1 MNSGALLQGALAGLA
16 SGGLYAVL
24 AVTLTLM
31 SRLVRVV
38 NFAQAATGMF
48 AAFSAVWFASEFGLP
63 TWLATIIG
71 ILVGALLSGLIGWV
85 AATRLSEATVT
96 LRSAMTVAP
105 LLMLISLSFIL
116 FGNKPQ
122 PFAPIL
128 SGPAFSIAGVVVSW
142 VTVVMV
148 LLAIAVAVACSILLR
163 RTTIG
168 TKLRALSERP
178 TTAELIGIAAKPLSI
193 GVWAVTGAISA
204 VTIMV
209 IAPSQSND
217 AISLSMLIIPAAAAA
232 LLGGFKRLDLAVVG
246 GLALGVISGVVAQ
259 IPAVSFVR
267 NFIPFVFIVILLLW
281 SQRKEVW
288 DAAR

>member
-85 AATRLSEATVT
+85 AATWLSEATVT

-105 LLMLISLSFIL
+105 S
-116 FGNKPQ
+116 
-122 PFAPIL
+122 
-128 SGPAFSIAGVVVSW
+128 
-142 VTVVMV
+142 
-148 LLAIAVAVACSILLR
+148 
-163 RTTIG
+163 
-168 TKLRALSERP
+168 
-178 TTAELIGIAAKPLSI
+178 
-193 GVWAVTGAISA
+193 SA
-204 VTIMV
+204 
-209 IAPSQSND
+209 N
-217 AISLSMLIIPAAAAA
+217 
-232 LLGGFKRLDLAVVG
+232 
-246 GLALGVISGVVAQ
+246 VAQ
-259 IPAVSFVR
+259 SAGPM
-267 NFIPFVFIVILLLW
+267 N
-281 SQRKEVW
+281 
-288 DAAR
+288 

>member
-1 MNSGALLQGALAGLA
+1 MNGGALLQGAIAGLA

-48 AAFSAVWFASEFGLP
+48 AAFSAVWLATSLGLP
-63 TWLATIIG
+63 VWAATIVGVVIG
-71 ILVGALLSGLIGWV
+71 AALNGAIGWI
-85 AATRLSEATVT
+85 AATWLSEASVT

-122 PFAPIL
+122 PFAPL
-128 SGPAFSIAGVVVSW
+128 LQGPAFTVAGVVVSW

-148 LLAIAVAVACSILLR
+148 LLAVIVAAGCALLLR

-168 TKLRALSERP
+168 TQLRALSERP

-193 GVWAVTGAISA
+193 GVWAATGAISA
-204 VTIMV
+204 VTVLV

-217 AISLSMLIIPAAAAA
+217 AISLSMLIIPASAAA
-232 LLGGFKRLDLAVVG
+232 LLGGFRRLDLAVVG
-246 GLALGVISGVVAQ
+246 GLVLGIISGVVAQ

-267 NFIPFVFIVILLLW
+267 NFIPFLFIVVLLLW

>member
-1 MNSGALLQGALAGLA
+1 MNGGALLQGALAGLA

-48 AAFSAVWFASEFGLP
+48 AAFSAVWLASSLGLP
-63 TWLATIIG
+63 VWLATIAGVVI
-71 ILVGALLSGLIGWV
+71 GALLSGIIGWI
-85 AATRLSEATVT
+85 AATWLSEASVT

-122 PFAPIL
+122 PFSPIL
-128 SGPAFSIAGVVVSW
+128 SGAAFKAAGVVVSW
-142 VTVVMV
+142 VTVTMV
-148 LLAIAVAVACSILLR
+148 LLAVVVAVACSLLLR
-163 RTTIG
+163 KTTIG

-204 VTIMV
+204 ITIMV

-217 AISLSMLIIPAAAAA
+217 AISLSMLIIPASAAA
-232 LLGGFKRLDLAVVG
+232 LLGGFRRLDLAVVG
-246 GLALGVISGVVAQ
+246 GLALGMITGIVAQ
-259 IPAVSFVR
+259 IPSVQFVR
-267 NFIPFVFIVILLLW
+267 NFIPFLFIVILLLW

-288 DAAR
+288 GEAR